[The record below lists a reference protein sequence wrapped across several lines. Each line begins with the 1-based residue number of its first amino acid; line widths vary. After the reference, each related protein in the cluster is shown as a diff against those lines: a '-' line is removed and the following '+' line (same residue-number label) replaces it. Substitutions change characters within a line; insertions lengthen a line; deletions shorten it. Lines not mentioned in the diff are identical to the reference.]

1 MCRAPGGWQHQRFWV
16 SSSLLGLAPGPSR
29 SRRRLPTLGAA
40 RGPGWGGPEP
50 SRARA
55 VSSARPLWPCQ
66 TLAEHSGSPTPT
78 LLDGQHGLGDVQR
91 PAEAGPAGWGVLWG
105 HCGPS
110 AAFARGSSNLWLQVW
125 EADGDIYWLSWLI
138 ICPARRRPASC
149 LEVRAGSARRFRITD
164 GLSVRRRTSPAL
176 RQRSSAQRSLALQ
189 KACLL
194 ACLLRK

>member
-1 MCRAPGGWQHQRFWV
+1 MNPF
-16 SSSLLGLAPGPSR
+16 SLHSA
-29 SRRRLPTLGAA
+29 
-40 RGPGWGGPEP
+40 
-50 SRARA
+50 
-55 VSSARPLWPCQ
+55 SARLSALPGLCGPQ

-138 ICPARRRPASC
+138 ICPARRSGE
-149 LEVRAGSARRFRITD
+149 LFGGSG
-164 GLSVRRRTSPAL
+164 GLGEAVVPDH
-176 RQRSSAQRSLALQ
+176 
-189 KACLL
+189 
-194 ACLLRK
+194 

>member
-1 MCRAPGGWQHQRFWV
+1 MG
-16 SSSLLGLAPGPSR
+16 SSLLGLAPGPSR
-29 SRRRLPTLGAA
+29 SRRRPLTPGAA
-40 RGPGWGGPEP
+40 CGPDWGGPEP

-110 AAFARGSSNLWLQVW
+110 AAFARSPSNLTEQVW

-138 ICPARRRPASC
+138 ICPARRSGE
-149 LEVRAGSARRFRITD
+149 LFGGSG
-164 GLSVRRRTSPAL
+164 GLGEAVPDH
-176 RQRSSAQRSLALQ
+176 
-189 KACLL
+189 
-194 ACLLRK
+194 